1 MSFLPAGVRYLAA
14 STCTAI
20 YLPIHPST
28 LPGLFLPGLP
38 FFGRWPNLASA
49 ARLLQPPIRY
59 LLQPPRA
66 PFPIHCVPPS
76 PESLLADGRRSF
88 TTVLRLLRS
97 FGLPGNRLCCLHATD
112 SWGRLRS
119 ALPAHSRLGD
129 QSIISPPPRSTSFW
143 RASGTLISRP
153 RSAPCRI
160 CELEITQ
167 LAYSRNTSDI
177 LDQNPNCSSST
188 TSSSTS

>member
-14 STCTAI
+14 STCAAI

-88 TTVLRLLRS
+88 ATVLRLLRS
-97 FGLPGNRLCCLHATD
+97 FGLPGNRLYCLHATD

-129 QSIISPPPRSTSFW
+129 QSIISPPPSDLLLARERHPHLPTEISPLSNLRARNYSTC
-143 RASGTLISRP
+143 L
-153 RSAPCRI
+153 
-160 CELEITQ
+160 LEKHLRHT
-167 LAYSRNTSDI
+167 
-177 LDQNPNCSSST
+177 
-188 TSSSTS
+188 